1 MSTKRSLKALTN
13 NYDTAGIDNIITGY
27 LPHSI
32 YAFETNTHPNYL
44 KVGDTNRRVEVRLNE
59 WRKIYK
65 DLIKKY
71 EAEAMLED
79 DKGEKNIFFR
89 DYALHAYLI
98 KDKHCNRLSERQF
111 EEEFFENARVI
122 DVINGITDIK
132 AEFQKDGVKKYN

>member
-71 EAEAMLED
+71 EAEAMLEKYISQKIEMPVEFHEVGRMKELLGHKD
-79 DKGEKNIFFR
+79 EAKQYYQKAVEMDK
-89 DYALHAYLI
+89 
-98 KDKHCNRLSERQF
+98 
-111 EEEFFENARVI
+111 EFS
-122 DVINGITDIK
+122 
-132 AEFQKDGVKKYN
+132 KKE